1 MLNSAASALVN
12 IDPTGTTR
20 DETIGRNLASEYGNI
35 HGKPESVREQ
45 LQSLNMVNREDMND
59 WVKIGSQSKT
69 KEDGSAKR
77 SQLVE
82 NVTQRKEKSPGT
94 EKNKRIL
101 PMTPGTASSTA
112 MTPKSLYSTPS
123 QPATSTVSSSEKTI
137 SKRSSTSSLSSA
149 SNTSS
154 VSSDGPEDELRLK
167 SDAKQTHIVVY
178 KFVARHDDEINL
190 EIGDAVHVDKKCED
204 LWFEGINLRTG
215 KAGIFPSRYVSDI
228 LQQTSIQGK
237 HLFLFSDRVSD
248 LKSSYF
254 NLLFLLNYLTNCS
267 KMWLSISG
275 GGYGWVVGRGG
286 R

>member
-12 IDPTGTTR
+12 IDPAGTSR
-20 DETIGRNLASEYGNI
+20 DETIGRKLASEYSNI
-35 HGKPESVREQ
+35 RGKPESVRVQ

-59 WVKIGSQSKT
+59 WVKVGSQSKT

-77 SQLVE
+77 SQPVG
-82 NVTQRKEKSPGT
+82 NVTQRKETIPGT

-101 PMTPGTASSTA
+101 PMTPGTTTSTA

-123 QPATSTVSSSEKTI
+123 QPAPSTVSSSEKTI

-154 VSSDGPEDELRLK
+154 VSSEGPEDELRLT
-167 SDAKQTHIVVY
+167 DTKQTHIVVY

-237 HLFLFSDRVSD
+237 H
-248 LKSSYF
+248 
-254 NLLFLLNYLTNCS
+254 
-267 KMWLSISG
+267 
-275 GGYGWVVGRGG
+275 
-286 R
+286 